1 MHNLHLSYKQLSILF
16 ESVKEKRQDLI
27 SKTYANDS
35 RVKNSKDES
44 KRQHLMDLQDSY
56 YAEKEHLDNLYFM
69 IQESLDQIV

>member
-16 ESVKEKRQDLI
+16 NSIKAQRQDLI
-27 SKTYANDS
+27 SKTYSNDS
-35 RVKNSKDES
+35 LLKHCKDES

-56 YAEKEHLDNLYFM
+56 YAEKEQFDNLYFM